1 MPNMANITVK
11 KADGITDIIY
21 TALTPSAGDQTPA
34 RWQVS
39 TANAVSLFRPS
50 YEMASRFNQKR
61 DARNISTVLKYPDVR
76 AVNGVDVVVGN
87 CIINVSGVVPLQVTD
102 TVIAEAIAQA
112 ANLFK
117 ATLVQ
122 DCFKA
127 GYAAQ

>member
-11 KADGITDIIY
+11 QANGTTDVVY
-21 TALTPSAGDQTPA
+21 TALMPSAGDQTPA
-34 RWQVS
+34 RWHVA
-39 TANAVSLFRPS
+39 TANAVSMFRPS
-50 YEMASRFNQKR
+50 FEMVSRFNQKR

-76 AVNGVDVVVGN
+76 AVSGVDVVVGN
-87 CIINVSGVVPLQVTD
+87 CIINVSGIVPLQVTD
-102 TVIAEAIAQA
+102 AVIAEAIAQA